1 MTRDGRTHGMVVLD
15 AKGLPD
21 WASAPTKEQPIGYV
35 EEVLGEDELGRQVV
49 TIRIG
54 GRHG

>member
-1 MTRDGRTHGMVVLD
+1 MVVLD